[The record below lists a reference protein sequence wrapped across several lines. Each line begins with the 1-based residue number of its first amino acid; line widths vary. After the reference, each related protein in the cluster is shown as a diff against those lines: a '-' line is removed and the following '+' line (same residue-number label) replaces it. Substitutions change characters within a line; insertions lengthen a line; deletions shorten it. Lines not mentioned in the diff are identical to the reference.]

1 MNKRTTAYIARED
14 KTQRTFM
21 IRNSFLY
28 ALGNICVCMFTE
40 EIVAFTVYFLKYR
53 VVNMSKG
60 KKFSKIQ
67 TKERTYRACFYCH
80 HFSPFSECCESCT
93 FWSAAIHCRFDK
105 FWSAVRLR
113 TALKYFGMRYVSYR
127 FRLRHA
133 SWCFRFAVRPCTLR
147 DILDC
152 GESLAALD
160 YGPSRTVFISQHVS
174 CRFRTAQ
181 RLAPL

>member
-1 MNKRTTAYIARED
+1 
-14 KTQRTFM
+14 M